1 MFLCSL
7 PFVSESQS
15 ICVFLPFSS
24 FLFDFSPFFPFF
36 SLQKH
41 TKSTQMTDKK
51 DMKAQCVDKLEVLVG
66 QGDTDAKRELAIRLM
81 EGNGVPQ
88 NHTKAVVLLEDCAA
102 LDDAEAMLI
111 LAKCCA
117 FGHGIEYDA
126 ERAESLICEAANKG
140 NEEALCLMKLINKWK
155 WEERID
161 LRGLSGSHRKKL
173 FSKFMFIFVTGR
185 IEDELTT
192 ERVCLLM
199 NIVPCKEIYLA
210 RQSC

>member
-1 MFLCSL
+1 MC
-7 PFVSESQS
+7 
-15 ICVFLPFSS
+15 FLPFLLFSLTS
-24 FLFDFSPFFPFF
+24 PLFFLFF
-36 SLQKH
+36 SLQKQDTQKH

-51 DMKAQCVDKLEVLVG
+51 KVKTQNMDEPEALVV

-81 EGNGVPQ
+81 EGNRVPQ
-88 NHTKAVVLLEDCAA
+88 NHPKAVAFFEDCAA
-102 LDDAEAMLI
+102 LGDTEAMLM

-117 FGHGIEYDA
+117 LGHGMEQDA

-140 NEEALCLMKLINKWK
+140 NHEAQCLMSLINKWK